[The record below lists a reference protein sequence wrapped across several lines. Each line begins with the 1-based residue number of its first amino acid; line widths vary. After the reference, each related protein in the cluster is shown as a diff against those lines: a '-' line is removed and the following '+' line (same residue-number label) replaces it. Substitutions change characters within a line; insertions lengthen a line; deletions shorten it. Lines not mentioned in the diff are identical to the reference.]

1 MKAANIDGSRNVVRA
16 CAAVGVR
23 RLVYTSSA
31 ASIGEEEGTVGDERS
46 PHRGWFLSGYERSKY
61 LAEQAVFAE
70 RTPVE
75 VVAVNPSSVQGPG
88 RASGTGKLILQVIDG
103 RLPVLVDTRVSMVD
117 IDDCARGHLLA
128 EANGTPGQRYI
139 LNGFTLDIR
148 QALDLL
154 ERVTGRRAKVRFL
167 PGWVALAGAGAYG
180 AVSRLIGRHPRFCWG
195 RHPACTMLHGHAYD
209 GSRATRDL
217 GLAYTPAGETLSRL
231 FVRPGAGP
239 GWAADQCGQ
248 DMTPPGPTALT
259 PGQVNDYF
267 HSGYPSAAESGIRCD
282 DLGDGWA
289 QARWTYNPNQLRPGG
304 YISGP
309 TQFTLA
315 DTAIW
320 FAVFTVIGI
329 APMAVT
335 TDLSISFLAPRHR
348 RRSPGTGRTRQGG
361 ADPNGGPRLL
371 LWVDGAR
378 DRPVSH
384 AIGSYARP
392 QDL

>member
-1 MKAANIDGSRNVVRA
+1 MVTGATGVVGAPILRLLVESGRRVGALVRSAGSAESVEAAGAVAVNGDLLNHASLVRAFSGFESVYHVGGVNQFCVSDSGPMEAANIDGSRNVVRA

-128 EANGTPGQRYI
+128 EANGTNGQRYI

-180 AVSRLIGRHPRFCWG
+180 AVPRLIGRHPRFCWEMA
-195 RHPACTMLHGHAYD
+195 RTMLHGHAYD

-217 GLAYTPAGETLSRL
+217 GLAYTPAEETLSRL
-231 FVRPGAGP
+231 YSWALEQGLVGP
-239 GWAADQCGQ
+239 PTNAA
-248 DMTPPGPTALT
+248 
-259 PGQVNDYF
+259 
-267 HSGYPSAAESGIRCD
+267 
-282 DLGDGWA
+282 
-289 QARWTYNPNQLRPGG
+289 
-304 YISGP
+304 
-309 TQFTLA
+309 
-315 DTAIW
+315 
-320 FAVFTVIGI
+320 
-329 APMAVT
+329 
-335 TDLSISFLAPRHR
+335 
-348 RRSPGTGRTRQGG
+348 RT
-361 ADPNGGPRLL
+361 
-371 LWVDGAR
+371 
-378 DRPVSH
+378 
-384 AIGSYARP
+384 
-392 QDL
+392 